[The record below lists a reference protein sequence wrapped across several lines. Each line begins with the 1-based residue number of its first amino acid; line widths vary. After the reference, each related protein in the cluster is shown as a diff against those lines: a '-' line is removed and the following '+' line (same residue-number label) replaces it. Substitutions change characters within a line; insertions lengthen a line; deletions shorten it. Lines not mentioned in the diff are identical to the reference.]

1 MEQNFEFNDIEKE
14 ICLLLASTQ
23 IFDRIV
29 NHSTLYITINNG
41 VGTILPKN
49 MEALNYF
56 FAHTVDFFS
65 AAGNILNSNRN
76 RKSCFDLLLEMGIN
90 SKLCNCKLENLC
102 VSLNLLKEW
111 YHEEV
116 IYKDFYFASFNL
128 EVDLKIKRSDV
139 IYICANL
146 SKHNFTNVD
155 ACRKRLKNIL
165 LKNNFK
171 RIDELTDIRNLIVTI
186 SDFYDYFV
194 DEGAYIDRYLYCLA
208 YYFNRI
214 RLDIK
219 DCLRPIYHKNLEYI
233 GSNEGINEYKY
244 KKIEGISDFGF
255 GLFWDLM
262 NWVRSR
268 NTCERFEIMECWK
281 NK

>member
-23 IFDRIV
+23 LFDRIV
-29 NHSTLYITINNG
+29 NHSTLCITINNG
-41 VGTILPKN
+41 VGTILPQN
-49 MEALNYF
+49 MGTLKYF
-56 FAHTVDFFS
+56 FAHTIDFFS
-65 AAGNILNSNRN
+65 SAGNILNSNHN

-102 VSLNLLKEW
+102 ISLNLLKEW

-116 IYKDFYFASFNL
+116 IYKDFYFASFGL

-139 IYICANL
+139 IYICANF

-194 DEGAYIDRYLYCLA
+194 DEGAHMDRYLYCLA

-219 DCLRPIYHKNLEYI
+219 DCLRPIYHKNLLYI
-233 GSNEGINEYKY
+233 GSNEGFNEYKY
-244 KKIEGISDFGF
+244 KKNRGYF
-255 GLFWDLM
+255 GLLTFYKK
-262 NWVRSR
+262 RI
-268 NTCERFEIMECWK
+268 TIK
-281 NK
+281 